1 VVVQML
7 RTLVALPV
15 PYGYDLR
22 SVSQIYQ
29 PERGGYRF
37 HTPYGFSWEHS
48 NQIAFERIHDVWN
61 NTSFTYQS
69 RGAERTLTPD
79 EILEQIKE
87 SVRSKLRATDS
98 VVRRLKADLKDRLL
112 LRKEPFRL
120 YTEGEPLQ
128 TQMLEALRVFTS
140 LEVALDELET
150 KRTHTLPVQDRVASF
165 VCIHS
170 LRAETGTPEPDGS
183 LWFTFDPTA
192 SDTKFEPDDFNL
204 VLIGCPI
211 FEQQD

>member
-1 VVVQML
+1 ML